1 MKTNIQV
8 ENLKC
13 GGCAATINKGILE
26 IEGVSEVQID
36 VDSSVISVISED
48 ALDLSKIKRKLANMG
63 YPEVGEKNN
72 LLHKT
77 KSYIS
82 CATGKMSS

>member
-1 MKTNIQV
+1 MKTSIQV

-13 GGCAATINKGILE
+13 GGCAATINKGILG

-36 VDSSVISVISED
+36 VNTSMVNIISEES
-48 ALDLSKIKRKLANMG
+48 LDLFKIKEKLVSMG
-63 YPEVGEKNN
+63 YPEIGENNN